1 MKDLQ
6 KEVGEFVDE
15 RKWAETYHV
24 YGIMLNMIEEIG
36 EGWNVVKHLEKDDK
50 LLRKV
55 IKENHDELEDF
66 IGDLT
71 FLALKLS
78 HVLEVDAEKAVQ
90 DRLEEF
96 ETRFPAEFMKKNTF
110 AGNRKAGG
118 IDLKYQK
125 DTNTK

>member
-1 MKDLQ
+1 MQELQ

-36 EGWNVVKHLEKDDK
+36 EGWNVVKHLEKDEK

-55 IKENHDELEDF
+55 IDENHEELEDF

-71 FLALKLS
+71 FLVLKLS
-78 HVLEVDAEKAVQ
+78 HVLNVDAEKAVR
-90 DRLEEF
+90 DRLTEF
-96 ETRFPAEFMKKNTF
+96 EERFPADFMKKNTF
-110 AGNRKAGG
+110 AGNRRAGG
-118 IDLKYQK
+118 VDNKYQK
-125 DTNTK
+125 